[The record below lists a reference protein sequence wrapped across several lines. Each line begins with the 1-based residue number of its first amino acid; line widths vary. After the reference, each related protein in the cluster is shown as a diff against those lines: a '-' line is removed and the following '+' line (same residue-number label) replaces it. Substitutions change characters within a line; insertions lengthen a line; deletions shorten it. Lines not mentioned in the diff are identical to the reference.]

1 MKKTRQAKESKALKK
16 PNIYCLKRK
25 KKKKID
31 YIYSGD
37 VIIHLDNDFSVFNNR
52 SRKFF
57 YRKVC

>member
-16 PNIYCLKRK
+16 PNIYYVSKE
-25 KKKKID
+25 KKKID